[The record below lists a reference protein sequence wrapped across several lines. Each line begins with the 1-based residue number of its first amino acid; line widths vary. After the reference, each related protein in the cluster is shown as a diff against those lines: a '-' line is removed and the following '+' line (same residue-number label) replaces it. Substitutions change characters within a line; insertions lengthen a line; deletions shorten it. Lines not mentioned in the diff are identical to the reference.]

1 MSLLPSC
8 RDVARLASDALD
20 AGRPLGLH
28 ARLHLGLCEAC
39 RRVVAHFELL
49 RRAVSRAPEDGPSLT
64 PEAKAR
70 LRRALQ

>member
-8 RDVARLASDALD
+8 RDVAKLASDALD

-28 ARLHLGLCEAC
+28 ARLHLGICEAC
-39 RRVVAHFELL
+39 RRVVAQFELL
-49 RRAVSRAPEDGPSLT
+49 RRAAPRAPEEGPGLT
-64 PEAKAR
+64 TEAKTR